1 MLNALPRHFVLYSES
16 LQREKLSFLSAVF
29 IEVKLNVK
37 VLFIYLFS
45 CGLISEVL
53 QRKSNSIQFNSSLQ
67 SLFGRGVESETTSN
81 I

>member
-1 MLNALPRHFVLYSES
+1 MLNVLLRHFVLYSES
-16 LQREKLSFLSAVF
+16 LQREKLSFLSTIC

-53 QRKSNSIQFNSSLQ
+53 QIKSNSVQFDSSLE
-67 SLFGRGVESETTSN
+67 SLFGRWGESETTSN